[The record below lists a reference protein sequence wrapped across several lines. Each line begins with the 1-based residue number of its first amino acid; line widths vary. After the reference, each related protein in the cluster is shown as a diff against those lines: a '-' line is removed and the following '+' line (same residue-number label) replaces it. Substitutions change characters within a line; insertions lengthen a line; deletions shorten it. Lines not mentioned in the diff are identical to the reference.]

1 MIYAV
6 LPVSRYKQN
15 RWWADSVGTGQSL
28 SPRHTLNCNLMELLQ
43 LCSTAVPPRAGT
55 SSCLPCCSAAAV
67 TSLQTIRFWFDWALA
82 EAILLQTLQK
92 NHIIFCCKTTFINV
106 FQDCNF
112 RLLLATLTLCL
123 VDVYLE
129 AGCWPGPVSTH
140 DTDISNDKAQTIWS
154 ASGRCSDSR
163 MIKMRPPPRPGYLI
177 LIDIGKTHAATINIY
192 TFHPT
197 RQ

>member
-1 MIYAV
+1 M
-6 LPVSRYKQN
+6 Q
-15 RWWADSVGTGQSL
+15 
-28 SPRHTLNCNLMELLQ
+28 H
-43 LCSTAVPPRAGT
+43 
-55 SSCLPCCSAAAV
+55 CSAA
-67 TSLQTIRFWFDWALA
+67 TCWDLIMSP
-82 EAILLQTLQK
+82 LLQCCSRDLFTNYSLLVRLSFGWTNFIANIAK

-123 VDVYLE
+123 VGVYLE
-129 AGCWPGPVSTH
+129 AGCWPGPVCTH